1 VPTEDR
7 VRRVVAIGN
16 FDGVHLGHQAVLR
29 DVAADAA
36 RRGAAPAVLTFSP
49 HPVTVLG
56 VVLGRPAPPTLTSLD
71 RKVELL
77 HAVEPAITPF
87 VQRFDLAFAAQEP
100 EAFVTRTLVRAL
112 DASVVVVGQNF
123 RFGHARRGDFAEL
136 CRLGRVHGFETRSHP
151 LVGDEGGSWSSSR
164 VREALAR
171 GDLDAAT
178 RMLGRPHMLSGVVVQ
193 GDRRGR
199 TIGFPTANLAH
210 IEEGLPRSGVYA
222 VVVDRSPHRALPG
235 GAEQPDLVAEPARA
249 PSVAL
254 AKGVANVGVRPTITP
269 GETRP
274 SVEVHLFDFAGDLY
288 GARLRVHLVA
298 RLRDE
303 QRFAGLDALKAQIA
317 KDAADA
323 RAWLAAFEHEP
334 GDAWF

>member
-36 RRGAAPAVLTFSP
+36 RRGLAPAVLTFSP
-49 HPVTVLG
+49 HPVL
-56 VVLGRPAPPTLTSLD
+56 VLGRPAPPALTSLD

-77 HAVEPAITPF
+77 HAVEPSLTPF
-87 VQRFDLAFAAQEP
+87 VRRFDLAFAAQEP
-100 EAFVTRTLVRAL
+100 EEFAARTLVTAL
-112 DASVVVVGQNF
+112 GAAVVVVGQNF
-123 RFGHARRGDFAEL
+123 RFGHARRGDFAAL
-136 CRLGRVHGFETRSHP
+136 CRLGATLGFETRSHP
-151 LVGDEGGSWSSSR
+151 LVGDEAGPWSSSR
-164 VREALAR
+164 VREAVR
-171 GDLDAAT
+171 QGDLDTAT
-178 RMLGRPHMLSGVVVQ
+178 RMLGRPHMISGVVVA

-199 TIGFPTANLAH
+199 TLGFPTANLAR
-210 IEEGLPRSGVYA
+210 IEEGLPKSGVYA
-222 VVVDRSPHRALPG
+222 VVVDRAPPLAASAG
-235 GAEQPDLVAEPARA
+235 EQPELSAEPARA
-249 PSVAL
+249 PATAL
-254 AKGVANVGVRPTITP
+254 AKGVANIGVRPTVTP

-274 SVEVHLFDFAGDLY
+274 SVEVHLFDTDADLY

-317 KDAADA
+317 KDAAEA
-323 RAWLAAFEHEP
+323 RAWLAAIEP
-334 GDAWF
+334 ERGDGWF